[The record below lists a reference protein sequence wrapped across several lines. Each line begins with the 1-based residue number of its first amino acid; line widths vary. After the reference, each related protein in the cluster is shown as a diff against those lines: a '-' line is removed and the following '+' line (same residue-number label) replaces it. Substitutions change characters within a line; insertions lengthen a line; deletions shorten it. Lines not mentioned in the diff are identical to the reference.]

1 MAFNLQDYQTV
12 QERINLF
19 REQYPKGKIVNE
31 IVLINEQQV
40 VVKASIYLDEA
51 SMHAVA
57 VDFAQETIGSTNINK
72 SSFLENC
79 TTSATGRAISLLGGI
94 FSPKGKR
101 PSREEMQKVQRSWL
115 IEANAAF
122 TDGDIDKLRK
132 LYKEAKD
139 SNASPDILED
149 IKMLADQIKG

>member
-19 REQYPKGKIVNE
+19 RQQFPKGKIVNE

-40 VVKASIYLDEA
+40 VVKSSIYLDEN

-79 TTSATGRAISLLGGI
+79 TTSATGRAISLLGGE

-115 IEANAAF
+115 IEANKAF

-139 SNASPDILED
+139 TGASPDILED

>member
-12 QERINLF
+12 QDRIEIF
-19 REQYPKGKIVNE
+19 RKKYPEGRIINE

-40 VVKASIYLDEA
+40 VVKSSIYLDA
-51 SMHAVA
+51 TTMHPAC

-79 TTSATGRAISLLGGI
+79 TTSATGRAISLLAGEM
-94 FSPKGKR
+94 SPKGKR
-101 PSREEMQKVQRSWL
+101 PSREEMSKAQRSWL
-115 IEANAAF
+115 TEANTAF
-122 TDGDIDKLRK
+122 QANDIDALRK
-132 LYKEAKD
+132 LYAEAKGK
-139 SNASPDILED
+139 ASQEILDD

>member
-1 MAFNLQDYQTV
+1 MAFNLSDYQTV
-12 QERINLF
+12 QDRINIF
-19 REQYPKGKIVNE
+19 RQTWPKGRIVNE

-40 VVKASIYLDEA
+40 VVKSSIYLDET
-51 SMHAVA
+51 SIHPTC

-79 TTSATGRAISLLGGI
+79 TTSATGRAISLLGGDM
-94 FSPKGKR
+94 SPKGKR

-115 IEANAAF
+115 GEANKAF
-122 TDGDIDKLRK
+122 GEGDIDALRK
-132 LYKEAKD
+132 LYSEAKAQK
-139 SNASPDILED
+139 ASPDILED

>member
-19 REQYPKGKIVNE
+19 RAQYPNGRIINE

-40 VVKASIYLDEA
+40 VVKASIYLDETSVHPA
-51 SMHAVA
+51 CI
-57 VDFAQETIGSTNINK
+57 DFAQETVGSTNINK

-79 TTSATGRAISLLGGI
+79 TTSATGRAISLLGGQ
-94 FSPKGKR
+94 FSPKGKK
-101 PSREEMQKVQRSWL
+101 PSREEMQKVQRHWL
-115 IEANAAF
+115 VEANKAFEAA
-122 TDGDIDKLRK
+122 DIDKLRT
-132 LYKEAKD
+132 LYKDAKAD
-139 SNASPDILED
+139 NASPDILED